1 MQLIVTCAG
10 CGAKYRGESSPKKFR
25 CAACSNLF
33 TFPEKPMAASTG
45 TILCSNCWTE
55 TVPTEKLKTCG
66 FCSQRV
72 SPRYGGQS
80 SEDKQLKVKQ
90 ANVRTDLNLVKAA
103 SLKSSADIQI
113 TSGTSTTASEPSS
126 GGSVKFAS
134 NEWKEI
140 NRDGRQEPLPDSKRT
155 QAFELLAELKKE
167 LEPEM
172 AGVVES
178 MQKSQDD
185 AAAPQAH
192 SGEHVLRVSGV
203 NPVPQTAS
211 GTFPQTVSQG
221 HAPAESDVAPRFSA
235 LEIQLDAERGAQRQL
250 RSENESLNSRIADLG
265 ERLGQE
271 KARREAGT
279 QEDAVRELQAKV
291 AELTSLLQ
299 GDKRSR
305 EQLLR
310 ERADMEELW
319 RERDAKVAELNARLL
334 SDSSTRAALA
344 IERDQLRDF
353 KHEHEARSAEMD
365 ARLNAERSAREALL
379 REHNELA
386 EAHKESSA
394 KLAEMSTR
402 LNSDKGVRDTATRKR
417 DEMDDTLQEMSA
429 RIADLETRL
438 SNEKRSKDALIRER
452 DQLSDG
458 HRELQARVADVET
471 RWHSEREAKEALVK
485 KRDELLETHSEL
497 DARVADLESRLNSE
511 RQAKES
517 ASAERDNL
525 HELRKELDA
534 KAADL
539 ARRHANEREAK
550 ERALKEHGQLSTEHR
565 EMAAK
570 FADTRTRL
578 KSEQDGKD
586 AVRRERDEALARA
599 DSAESRIEKSEA
611 EVARLRKGL
620 GAHAERM
627 TAEFKNLMG
636 AHSERVAELASHARL
651 TRKRL
656 EEEALNQ
663 SFKIE
668 TVASEIKT
676 RMEQDGTELSQR
688 LNKIVQEHLE
698 STQSGQSGRQTV
710 LASSQSGRKS
720 AQPGTASTAP
730 QIDGAPVQQ
739 LNASGISGSHAPLPS
754 ENAQASSASGR
765 MNSPPLA
772 NEQSAPIGS
781 AGNEGSGSSG
791 PNNVLPSD
799 HPPGSGSNSRNT
811 VVDNPDAAQDKSSG
825 TFWAKVFK
833 RPATKA

>member
-55 TVPTEKLKTCG
+55 TVPTEKLKACG

-80 SEDKQLKVKQ
+80 SEDKQIKVKQ
-90 ANVRTDLNLVKAA
+90 PNVRTDLNLVKAA
-103 SLKSSADIQI
+103 SLKSSADIPNN
-113 TSGTSTTASEPSS
+113 TATASSTSS
-126 GGSVKFAS
+126 ETGGDGGGSVKFSS
-134 NEWKEI
+134 NEWKEL
-140 NRDGRQEPLPDSKRT
+140 NSAGRQDLLPDSKRT

-185 AAAPQAH
+185 AAAPQKP
-192 SGEHVLRVSGV
+192 SGEHALRSSGGV
-203 NPVPQTAS
+203 TPLPQTATGS
-211 GTFPQTVSQG
+211 TASSASSAAISQA
-221 HAPAESDVAPRFSA
+221 HAPAESEVAARFNA

-250 RSENESLNSRIADLG
+250 RSENDSMQSRIAELE
-265 ERLGQE
+265 ERLRQE
-271 KARREAGT
+271 KSLREAGT

-291 AELTSLLQ
+291 AELSSLVQ
-299 GDKRSR
+299 ADKRSR

-319 RERDAKVAELNARLL
+319 RGRDAKVAELNARLL

-344 IERDQLRDF
+344 IERDQLAHF
-353 KHEHEARSAEMD
+353 KQEHEARSAEMD
-365 ARLNAERSAREALL
+365 ARLNSERTARESLL
-379 REHNELA
+379 REHTELA
-386 EAHKESSA
+386 EAHRESSA

-438 SNEKRSKDALIRER
+438 SSEKRSKDALIRER

-497 DARVADLESRLNSE
+497 DARVADLDSRLTSE

-539 ARRHANEREAK
+539 SRRHANERDAK
-550 ERALKEHGQLSTEHR
+550 ERALKDHGQLSVAHR
-565 EMAAK
+565 ELSAK
-570 FADTRTRL
+570 FADTSTRL

-586 AVRRERDEALARA
+586 AVRKERDEALVRA

-620 GAHAERM
+620 TAHAERM
-627 TAEFKNLMG
+627 TTEFKNLMG
-636 AHSERVAELASHARL
+636 AHSARVAELASHARL

-663 SFKIE
+663 ASKIE
-668 TVASEIKT
+668 SVAVEINA
-676 RMEQDGTELSQR
+676 RMSQDSTELAQR
-688 LNKIVQEHLE
+688 LNKIMQEHQE
-698 STQSGQSGRQTV
+698 SVQTGQSGRQAAQTGA
-710 LASSQSGRKS
+710 ASTEAAS
-720 AQPGTASTAP
+720 AQP
-730 QIDGAPVQQ
+730 
-739 LNASGISGSHAPLPS
+739 LNAARISGSHAPQPS
-754 ENAQASSASGR
+754 ENAPASSGSAR
-765 MNSPPLA
+765 MNSAAQPA
-772 NEQSAPIGS
+772 AQGS
-781 AGNEGSGSSG
+781 AAIESGSSG
-791 PNNVLPSD
+791 PNKVLPPD
-799 HPPGSGSNSRNT
+799 QPPGSGSSSRNA
-811 VVDNPDAAQDKSSG
+811 VIDNPDVAQDKSSG

-833 RPATKA
+833 RPATKTQ